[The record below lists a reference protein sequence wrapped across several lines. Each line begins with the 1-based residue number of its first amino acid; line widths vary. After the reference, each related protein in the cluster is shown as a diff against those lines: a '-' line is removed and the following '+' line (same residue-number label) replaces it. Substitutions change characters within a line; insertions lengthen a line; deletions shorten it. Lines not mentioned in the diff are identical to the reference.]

1 MAAMAKFWKFISPER
16 TFFLTKTWGII
27 RELLLYPN
35 HIFTDFWNN
44 GTWKKQNVAQIN
56 FQSPAALVTRYTSTL
71 NATGRPSRSPSSN
84 EKSPARNRLNQ
95 RLQVGSEGVFG
106 PKTTLRLR
114 KASPHVWP
122 SWNSYNKQWRTWV
135 RSEIMLKHSEHRILY
150 NFKLCWS
157 RPRKAKSNPP
167 IDITRWFQS
176 GSFVPFLFAHFPLL

>member
-1 MAAMAKFWKFISPER
+1 M
-16 TFFLTKTWGII
+16 
-27 RELLLYPN
+27 
-35 HIFTDFWNN
+35 
-44 GTWKKQNVAQIN
+44 

-135 RSEIMLKHSEHRILY
+135 RSEIMLKHSEHRILV
-150 NFKLCWS
+150 NV
-157 RPRKAKSNPP
+157 RKSAISIP
-167 IDITRWFQS
+167 IPIGIGMVMGMGMVIALIFRRHCNSQ
-176 GSFVPFLFAHFPLL
+176 FVVVF